1 MNKLLILIIALVCSG
16 CGTLGGGSGT
26 IDVPKRMSQAQQQ
39 GKCVLAAVYEET
51 EEGEYVK
58 THKFMMI
65 CK

>member
-16 CGTLGGGSGT
+16 CATSGA